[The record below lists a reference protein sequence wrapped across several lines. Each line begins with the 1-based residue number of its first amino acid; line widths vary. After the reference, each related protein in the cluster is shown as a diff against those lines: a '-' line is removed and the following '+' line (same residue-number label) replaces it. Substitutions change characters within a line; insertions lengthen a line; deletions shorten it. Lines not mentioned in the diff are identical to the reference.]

1 MSEETTAPV
10 EQSLE
15 PSAVDDEL
23 EALRRKNRELLE
35 ETKKA
40 KAKAAA
46 VPEGVNVQ
54 ELIEFRNRHEQAKLE
69 SEGKYAEA
77 RQALEAQYR
86 EQTAAK
92 DQRISELEAKV
103 RELELVS
110 PAMAALAEV
119 VHDPEAVL
127 RLKLKPEQME
137 REPDG
142 TVVVV
147 DGYQRTPV
155 KEWASSLPAWMQK
168 APKPQGSGA
177 PVGNRA
183 TGSAIPAGQ
192 KNPFTREHFNLT
204 EQARIYKTDPDLYQR
219 LKAAAK

>member
-1 MSEETTAPV
+1 MSEETTAPM
-10 EQSLE
+10 EQMPDTSALE
-15 PSAVDDEL
+15 AEL
-23 EALRRKNRELLE
+23 EAMRRKNRALLE
-35 ETKKA
+35 ETKEA

-46 VPEGVNVQ
+46 VPDGVDVQ

-92 DQRISELEAKV
+92 DQRISDLEAKV

-183 TGSAIPAGQ
+183 SSSVPAGQ